1 MVVQLVARLFELISQ
16 CWASLSELTERELDK
31 MAYIVEYS
39 CLSVIDLPANLI
51 RGALILKKELEFRW
65 RFFFF
70 RFVSSQSVSN
80 YGMNRKVLY
89 FLTLK
94 DRSWGKSFGEVVLLF
109 FFELMES
116 KWKRSID
123 RDLLM
128 VTGGDVCVF
137 IHRVCVYTYVYLI
150 CVNDFVTRD
159 ANCL

>member
-1 MVVQLVARLFELISQ
+1 MKWKESKDAVFFNVERSFVGKKFWRSRAPIFLRINE
-16 CWASLSELTERELDK
+16 ELT
-31 MAYIVEYS
+31 
-39 CLSVIDLPANLI
+39 
-51 RGALILKKELEFRW
+51 
-65 RFFFF
+65 
-70 RFVSSQSVSN
+70 
-80 YGMNRKVLY
+80 
-89 FLTLK
+89 
-94 DRSWGKSFGEVVLLF
+94 
-109 FFELMES
+109 S

>member
-70 RFVSSQSVSN
+70 VSFRIMKWKESKDAVFFNVERSFVGKKFWRRRASI
-80 YGMNRKVLY
+80 
-89 FLTLK
+89 FL
-94 DRSWGKSFGEVVLLF
+94 RINE
-109 FFELMES
+109 ELTS

>member
-65 RFFFF
+65 RFFFSF
-70 RFVSSQSVSN
+70 RFELWN
-80 YGMNRKVLY
+80 GRNRKMLY

-94 DRSWGKSFGEVVLLF
+94 DRSWGKSFGEVLRINE
-109 FFELMES
+109 ELMES

-128 VTGGDVCVF
+128 VTGGDMCVF
-137 IHRVCVYTYVYLI
+137 IYCVCVYTYVYLI